1 MEKIDWNYTGG
12 DGRLDDKRNLKL
24 KFKILESRIPQRKIA
39 QQLDISESI
48 FSRITLGEREAT
60 LEQKEKIAEI
70 LNCNIFEIFPEEF
83 AASIKVG

>member
-1 MEKIDWNYTGG
+1 LE
-12 DGRLDDKRNLKL
+12 DKRNLKL

-60 LEQKEKIAEI
+60 PEQKEKIAQI
-70 LNCNIFEIFPEEF
+70 LGCSVMDIFPEEL
-83 AASIKVG
+83 ATSAKAG